1 MRVINIG
8 AINGRRTV
16 TFKVTNDGMV
26 VRALFKDLME
36 AGFEMDHLREI
47 GAIIPARES
56 FRRWKVA
63 RKAWATRRIGK
74 QLLLKL

>member
-1 MRVINIG
+1 MSEINIG

-16 TFKVTNDGMV
+16 TFKVTKDGMV

-63 RKAWATRRIGK
+63 RKAWTTRRIGK